1 MSFQKTR
8 NMITPEQ
15 FLKEFKEKF
24 TDWSSFQGNKFKN
37 VRESWIAANFLRT
50 YNRLYNL
57 NYSLPLPIEN
67 NLVPDIKGCVDE
79 SNDKALNFEIGEVL
93 LDGAARSEKYKNL
106 INQPAFK
113 EIESN
118 PEAIKVIR
126 TNLLNLLKDKLL
138 RDYGKVTF
146 LLLYFNP
153 SADAGEELF
162 FDKEQ
167 IIENFMKEDD
177 FVNILNTDNK
187 FQEIW
192 LLTGR
197 IIKGYSQIISIF
209 PEVKVYESYKR

>member
-1 MSFQKTR
+1 MLPETK

-15 FLKEFKEKF
+15 FLKEFEEKF
-24 TDWSSFQGNKFKN
+24 PDWDSFQGNKFKN
-37 VRESWIAANFLRT
+37 VRESWIVANFLRT
-50 YNRLYNL
+50 YNMLYNL
-57 NYSLPLPIEN
+57 NYSLPLPAEN
-67 NLVPDIKGCVDE
+67 NPVPDIEGCIDE
-79 SNDKALNFEIGEVL
+79 SNDKSLNFEIGEVL
-93 LDGAARSEKYKNL
+93 LDGAARAEKYKNL
-106 INQPAFK
+106 ASYPVFK

-118 PEAIKVIR
+118 PEAIKVVR

-138 RDYGKVTF
+138 CDYGKNTF

-153 SADAGEELF
+153 SVDAGEELF

-167 IIENFMKEDD
+167 IIENFIKEDD
-177 FVNILNTDNK
+177 FVNILNTYNK

-197 IIKGYSQIISIF
+197 IVEGYSQIISIF